1 MNFITSLFK
10 RAPTAESLWNEM
22 AASRTTKEGKINFPT
37 SEEEQQ
43 ILEKVKEFVKADPM
57 NFLKFID
64 GQNGTHTLLTTSLV
78 YQMKSVTEFLL
89 SAGANPN
96 FFSNFTGIQYT
107 SDPEAL
113 MPLRLAIQNHWFD
126 VAKTMM
132 KTADTSLSKRTS
144 LLTLAIQ
151 EGADAALIKMLVDKA
166 APEELSLIITQDH
179 AANFISQAKAAKL
192 LFNKFKNNLGTET
205 PLHQAAKKASF
216 GMVQVFQQNGHP
228 LNPVNGTEGTPLQVA
243 TTLGHQDTVV
253 TLIGAG
259 ASPNVQATN
268 GNTPLHV
275 TKDPEIIQYLIE
287 NGANPFI
294 ANAEGNMPFLQML
307 EDARNGTHNYDSS
320 FEALF
325 TSLNKELTDIQ
336 SHMQRTTF
344 SSKLPRNERVAHA
357 KQILSKTACEFMTDF
372 VNASNDPAIQG
383 TWKELGG
390 SKYGN
395 IVETLSK
402 AAMVLNVFV
411 AEKKGVESPKLQS
424 LVSQMDNMVGSILMN
439 DKFDGIA
446 REVKKTSQAQE
457 MKATLNI
464 LNNVAKSEGM
474 TRVQNKITIYQTSL
488 AG

>member
-22 AASRTTKEGKINFPT
+22 AVSRTTKEGKINFPT
-37 SEEEQQ
+37 SEEEQK
-43 ILEKVKEFVKADPM
+43 ILEKVEEFVQADPM
-57 NFLKFID
+57 NFHKFID
-64 GQNGTHTLLTTSLV
+64 GQNGTHTLLTTSLK

-96 FFSNFTGIQYT
+96 FFSNFKGVQYT
-107 SDPEAL
+107 SDPEQL
-113 MPLRLAIQNHWFD
+113 MPVRLAIKNHWFD

-132 KTADTSLSKRTS
+132 KTADTSLSTRTS

-151 EGADAALIKMLVDKA
+151 EGADAGLIQALVDKGT
-166 APEELSLIITQDH
+166 PEELSLIITQDH
-179 AANFISQAKAAKL
+179 ATNFISQAKAAKL

-228 LNPVNGTEGTPLQVA
+228 LNPVNGNEGTPLQVA
-243 TTLGHQDTVV
+243 TASGHQDTVV

-259 ASPNVQATN
+259 ANPNVPATN

-287 NGANPFI
+287 SGANPFI
-294 ANAEGNMPFLQML
+294 PNAEGNIPFLQMV
-307 EDARNGTHNYDSS
+307 EDAGKGTHNYDSS
-320 FEALF
+320 FEAIF
-325 TSLNKELTDIQ
+325 TSINKELMDIQ
-336 SHMQRTTF
+336 TQMQKASF
-344 SSKLPRNERVAHA
+344 SSQLPQNDRVAHA
-357 KQILSKTACEFMTDF
+357 KQILSKTTSEFMAD
-372 VNASNDPAIQG
+372 VVSASNDPAFQE
-383 TWKELGG
+383 TWKEMGG

-395 IVETLSK
+395 IVETLGK
-402 AAMVLNVFV
+402 AAVVLNAFITQG
-411 AEKKGVESPKLQS
+411 KGVKSPQLQS
-424 LVSQMDNMVGSILMN
+424 LVSQMDSLMANIVSN

-446 REVKKTSQAQE
+446 REVKKTPQAKTMQ
-457 MKATLNI
+457 ATLSV
-464 LNNVAKSEGM
+464 LSGVAKAEGM
-474 TRVQNKITIYQTSL
+474 NRVETRIAAHQKII